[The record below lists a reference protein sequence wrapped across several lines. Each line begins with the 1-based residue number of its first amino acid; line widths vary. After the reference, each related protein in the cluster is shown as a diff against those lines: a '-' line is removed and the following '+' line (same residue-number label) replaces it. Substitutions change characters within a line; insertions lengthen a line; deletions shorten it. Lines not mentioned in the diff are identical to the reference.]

1 MHGERGAEALIMNAN
16 LGGDSC
22 HRGSLL
28 GVIVGCAMFSPLS
41 ANALRAG
48 ISRFGALHEQTEI
61 DSDIAQLFQLALA
74 MASKSAEAAHTLC
87 SPTLALAEEAG
98 AHALALQLGLPR
110 GQPAGLALAM
120 RPIGL
125 ASTASGG

>member
-1 MHGERGAEALIMNAN
+1 MNAN

-61 DSDIAQLFQLALA
+61 DGDIAQLFQLALTL
-74 MASKSAEAAHTLC
+74 ASDSAEAAHALC
-87 SPTLALAEEAG
+87 VPTLALAEEAG